1 MYVCIDWGNYPRMY
15 INICISVLYSN
26 KKFNS
31 STKYVGK
38 YSDDYYIDE
47 GNKDNR
53 VIMEIQKKKNSV
65 RKKLNACW

>member
-1 MYVCIDWGNYPRMY
+1 MY

-53 VIMEIQKKKNSV
+53 VIMEIQKKNSKCFILWRNSSV
-65 RKKLNACW
+65 NVVQIG